1 MSAPDAFW
9 IVWAP
14 AGRLPPRV
22 RHSRRCL
29 AEAEAH
35 RLARENPGAEFIVM
49 QATVRMMQPASMVVE
64 HYHCDDDQ
72 VPF

>member
-14 AGRLPPRV
+14 SGQRPPRV
-22 RHSRRCL
+22 RHSQRHL
-29 AEAEAH
+29 AEAEAF
-35 RLARENPGAEFIVM
+35 RLARENPGTEFIVM
-49 QATVRMMQPASMVVE
+49 QAAVRMMQPAGMVVE